1 MTTISDLQPLVEEPM
16 ERLEVEYKVWLDLR
30 DPHHRAVLAKAAIAL
45 ANHGGGYIV
54 IGMVEDGATVRSEP
68 PPAELPEIT
77 QDRVNDAIHR
87 FAEPAFHC
95 GVRVVARRDNGV
107 QHPVIIVPG
116 GMLVPVMS
124 RSDQR
129 PLRQYA
135 CYIRKPGPRSEEPN
149 NEAEWRDLFNRCIR
163 ANQDEML
170 DAIRTIIEGRP
181 QTVDSAPG
189 VVQEL
194 RDYSASSHN
203 RWAELVST
211 LPDTAPS
218 RFPDGYWEIGLSLV
232 GSIPATSP
240 TQVRSRMDAAGRV
253 MLNGWPLFLILN
265 REGLEPYPYEDCIEA
280 WVGRP
285 VPSRAFDDPQHSD
298 FWRASLDGK
307 LYSIRGHIE
316 DGTPRLFGAPG
327 GTFDINLAV
336 RRIGEG
342 LLFASRLAETF
353 GEVEQ
358 IAVYCRFTGL
368 AGRQLT
374 ALNTDDIPLVTP
386 HSCRADNVILEAQA
400 TPQQVR
406 DNLAEV
412 MHPLLSPLSEQF
424 DFYDLELARVQSE
437 LRNMRAE
444 SWRERR

>member
-1 MTTISDLQPLVEEPM
+1 MTTIGDLQPLVEEPM
-16 ERLEVEYKVWLDLR
+16 ERLEVEYKEWLNLG
-30 DPHHRAVLAKAAIAL
+30 DPRHRAGLAKAAIAL

-54 IGMVEDGATVRSEP
+54 IGMVEDGATFRSEP

-95 GVRVVARRDNGV
+95 GMRIVKRGDNGV
-107 QHPVIIVPG
+107 EHPVVIVPG

-124 RSDQR
+124 RSGQR

-163 ANQDEML
+163 ANRDEML
-170 DAIRTIIEGRP
+170 DAIRTIIEGRA
-181 QTVDSAPG
+181 QTVGSAPSI
-189 VVQEL
+189 VQGL
-194 RDYSASSHN
+194 RDYCVSSRN
-203 RWAELVST
+203 RWTELVST

-218 RFPDGYWEIGLSLV
+218 RFPDGYWEMGLSLV
-232 GSIPATSP
+232 GSIPATNL
-240 TQVRSRMDAAGRV
+240 TEVRNRMDTAGRV

-265 REGLEPYPYEDCIEA
+265 RQGLEPYSNQDCIEA

-285 VPSRAFDDPQHSD
+285 DPPRVFDDPQHSD

-307 LYSIRGHIE
+307 IYSIRGYIE
-316 DGTPRLFGAPG
+316 DGTPRIFGAPG
-327 GTFDINLAV
+327 GAFDVTLAV

-353 GEVEQ
+353 DRVEQ
-358 IAVYCRFTGL
+358 IAVHCHFTGL
-368 AGRQLT
+368 SGRQLT
-374 ALNTDDIPLVTP
+374 ALTTDDIPHVLP
-386 HSCRADNVILEAQA
+386 HTCRVDNVTLEAQA

-412 MHPLLSPLSEQF
+412 IHPLLSPLCDHF
-424 DFYDLELARVQSE
+424 NFYDLRLARVQSE
-437 LRNMRAE
+437 LQNMRAE
-444 SWRERR
+444 SYRERR